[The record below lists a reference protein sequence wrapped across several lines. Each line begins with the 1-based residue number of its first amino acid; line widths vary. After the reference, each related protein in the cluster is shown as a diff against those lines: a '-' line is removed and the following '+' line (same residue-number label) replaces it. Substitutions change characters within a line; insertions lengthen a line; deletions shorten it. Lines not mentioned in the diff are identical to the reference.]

1 MLHTH
6 IPDAK
11 TAELAGETFIGPLS
25 QIPRQYTCKYK
36 MTSLIYLRLNVKVRG
51 VTSFNWRMNGK

>member
-25 QIPRQYTCKYK
+25 QIPRQYT
-36 MTSLIYLRLNVKVRG
+36 SINDQ
-51 VTSFNWRMNGK
+51 FNLLKAERESKRCDQF